1 MKTVCIV
8 QARTGSQRL
17 PLKVLAA
24 LHGKPMLA
32 HVLERAA
39 AIPGVDEVCLA
50 IPESDKRLLGYLW
63 PVVSYGPENDV
74 LTRYLNAACSRA
86 ADVIVRVT
94 GDCPL
99 LAPDLAGRAV
109 RTALALSACGYVA
122 MCMPYVPVAD
132 GWDVEV
138 FSYELLAQAA
148 AMATGPQREHVT
160 TWMRE
165 NYKVWTPAFLGDD
178 THMKL
183 SVDTREDLAV
193 VDKVMA
199 ALDDPKD
206 FSYQATAR
214 AWRKVMA

>member
-8 QARTGSQRL
+8 QARTGSQRF

-50 IPESDKRLLGYLW
+50 IPESDKRLLGHLW

-74 LTRYLNAACSRA
+74 LSRYLNAACSRA

-99 LAPDLAGRAV
+99 LAPDLAC
-109 RTALALSACGYVA
+109 TALAVHNVLGKGYVA
-122 MCMPYVPVAD
+122 CC
-132 GWDVEV
+132 
-138 FSYELLAQAA
+138 
-148 AMATGPQREHVT
+148 GP
-160 TWMRE
+160 
-165 NYKVWTPAFLGDD
+165 
-178 THMKL
+178 
-183 SVDTREDLAV
+183 
-193 VDKVMA
+193 
-199 ALDDPKD
+199 
-206 FSYQATAR
+206 
-214 AWRKVMA
+214 